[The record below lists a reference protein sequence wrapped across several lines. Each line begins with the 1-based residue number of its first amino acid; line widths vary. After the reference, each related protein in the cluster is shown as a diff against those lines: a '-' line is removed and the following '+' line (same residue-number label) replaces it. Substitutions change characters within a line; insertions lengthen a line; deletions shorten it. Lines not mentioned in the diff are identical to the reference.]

1 MDYCSLCRKA
11 CLVKDFWKIYIG
23 LILSLLLK
31 WTFYPQRHMILP
43 SADSFCQ
50 KVDYLLFHCLLPFPF
65 QSFKWIPLDSK
76 WYPDFAETIFSV
88 HLYVWYFFLSLSA
101 VLLQGFSGV
110 SVYGLE
116 CEMYGSALLLILR
129 WRLLLWFLVTLLI
142 KVAILPP
149 WSPAVAPP
157 QHSLS
162 LLRSLCHSN
171 LSPMGALQSRGKCAP
186 TGGRTSQNGGWEG
199 IHPSSTSDLF
209 NSLQG
214 APGGKTHQA

>member
-31 WTFYPQRHMILP
+31 WTFYPQRHMILS

-50 KVDYLLFHCLLPFPF
+50 KADYLLFYCLLPFPF

-76 WYPDFAETIFSV
+76 RYPDFAETIFSV

-101 VLLQGFSGV
+101 VLLQDFSGV

-116 CEMYGSALLLILR
+116 CEMYGSDLLLSLR
-129 WRLLLWFLVTLLI
+129 WRLLLWFLVTFLI
-142 KVAILPP
+142 KVVILPP

-157 QHSLS
+157 PPTQFVPPAFSL
-162 LLRSLCHSN
+162 
-171 LSPMGALQSRGKCAP
+171 PLQS
-186 TGGRTSQNGGWEG
+186 
-199 IHPSSTSDLF
+199 
-209 NSLQG
+209 
-214 APGGKTHQA
+214 